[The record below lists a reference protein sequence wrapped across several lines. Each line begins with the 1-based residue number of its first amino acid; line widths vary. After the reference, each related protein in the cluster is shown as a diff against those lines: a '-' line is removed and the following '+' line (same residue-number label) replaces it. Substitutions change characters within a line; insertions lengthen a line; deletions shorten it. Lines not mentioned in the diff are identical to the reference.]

1 MMITFGMS
9 PRDVLTIA
17 MMTTGLVVAVT
28 SGAPTNSDA
37 EDYDMLADKD
47 AQSTDKGNKR
57 WAGWADWAGWAPISI
72 QVKIYYLK
80 IYAQVLHMR

>member
-1 MMITFGMS
+1 MMIAFGML

-28 SGAPTNSDA
+28 SGAPTNSDT
-37 EDYDMLADKD
+37 EDYEMLADKD
-47 AQSTDKGNKR
+47 AQSTDKGKTR
-57 WAGWADWAGWAPISI
+57 WAGWASISI
-72 QVKIYYLK
+72 QVYLK